1 MSNTVNHAERERE
14 RFTTSNSYT
23 RKAEKYQINSQSPHL
38 RNPENS
44 EINPNQ
50 ARKREIGL
58 RAEIHNVETRKT
70 VEKKNEI
77 KTSFL

>member
-1 MSNTVNHAERERE
+1 MSNTVNHAERER
-14 RFTTSNSYT
+14 FTTPNSYT
-23 RKAEKYQINSQSPHL
+23 RKAGKYQINSQSPHL
-38 RNPENS
+38 RNLENS

-58 RAEIHNVETRKT
+58 RAEIYNVGTRKT

>member
-1 MSNTVNHAERERE
+1 MLRERE
-14 RFTTSNSYT
+14 RFTTPNSYT

-38 RNPENS
+38 RNLENS

-58 RAEIHNVETRKT
+58 RAEIYNVEKPEKT